1 MKPRFFRD
9 KKPFD
14 LMAHKLFADHFEVS
28 GKQLNILCAACS
40 TGQEV
45 YSLSIILKELLGSF
59 NGYRIKILGTDISDA
74 AIAKASM
81 GRYTPFE
88 LGRGL
93 TPDNLKRYFTKEDR
107 TWKINDELRSIV
119 QFRKANILEPLR
131 MGAFDMILCRNVAIY
146 FSKEDRSLMYNHMAR
161 QLKSRGIFLIGATE
175 TLHGLTT
182 CFERM
187 EFHGAV
193 YYRKVNNPDG

>member
-1 MKPRFFRD
+1 
-9 KKPFD
+9 
-14 LMAHKLFADHFEVS
+14 
-28 GKQLNILCAACS
+28 
-40 TGQEV
+40 
-45 YSLSIILKELLGSF
+45 
-59 NGYRIKILGTDISDA
+59 
-74 AIAKASM
+74 M

-146 FSKEDRSLMYNHMAR
+146 FSKEDRSMMYNHMAR

-193 YYRKVNNPDG
+193 YYRKVKNSDG